1 MKKFLSETI
10 IITLLAAVSLAL
22 VAAYEIYNQLPFSQT
37 VPNVCYSIIA
47 AYIFYLFQV
56 YLPEKK
62 KKEAISARIRDYIV
76 HRILDN
82 LGFISSSLEDKE
94 EDSISPELSK
104 SIIDAGTEAYNNLFK
119 CLDDF
124 SQTMD
129 GDTSDAIYKLTNDQF
144 LYDLYTLYKVKRVF
158 PEDEEYNDLVL
169 GSYQKYKGSF
179 INSKEELS
187 RLVTASTESKS
198 QMSSYTKDELKKK
211 RGIIIEDSGDIK
223 KIVKMKAGET
233 P

>member
-1 MKKFLSETI
+1 MKKFFLENK
-10 IITLLAAVSLAL
+10 IITLVAALSLAL
-22 VAAYEIYNQLPFSQT
+22 VVAYEICAQLPFSHFF
-37 VPNVCYSIIA
+37 PNVCYSIIA

-62 KKEAISARIRDYIV
+62 KREAIGARIRDYIV

-82 LGFISSSLEDKE
+82 LGFISSSLEDK

-124 SQTMD
+124 SQTID
-129 GDTSDAIYKLTNDQF
+129 GDSSDAIYKLTNDQF

-158 PEDEEYNDLVL
+158 PEDEGYNDLVL
-169 GSYQKYKGSF
+169 KSYQNNKDSF
-179 INSKEELS
+179 IKRKEELS
-187 RLVTASTESKS
+187 RLVKASTESKS
-198 QMSSYTKDELKKK
+198 QMSSYIKDKLKET

-223 KIVKMKAGET
+223 
-233 P
+233 